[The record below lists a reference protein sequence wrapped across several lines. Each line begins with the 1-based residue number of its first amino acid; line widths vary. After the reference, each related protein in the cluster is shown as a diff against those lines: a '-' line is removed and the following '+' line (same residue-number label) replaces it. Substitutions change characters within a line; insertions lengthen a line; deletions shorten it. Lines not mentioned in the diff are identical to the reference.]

1 MQSHGGKPL
10 ILKEKSMR
18 WIVFSSLLI
27 TFSAV
32 AQEQSE
38 LELKRMKWKDS
49 YTLKARTNLNDLS
62 VEDGLSDFADSVQ
75 RSVYVDTFVVE
86 RVYEEM
92 LHFDGSTLGMNQANL
107 YSMAD
112 YEALV
117 FKYSEVVRNKLSQ
130 EDQLTFD
137 EAQTAWLHY
146 FEKERTFSGVLMN
159 PEYSGGGTI
168 QTLIYTNRLLDLQ
181 KQRLDFLLNCL
192 IRMI

>member
-1 MQSHGGKPL
+1 
-10 ILKEKSMR
+10 MR
-18 WIVFSSLLI
+18 WIVLNLLLI
-27 TFSAV
+27 SLSTV

-38 LELKRMKWKDS
+38 LELKRIKWKDS
-49 YTLKARTNLNDLS
+49 YTHKAQTNLKDLS
-62 VEDGLSDFADSVQ
+62 LVYGLSDFADSIQ
-75 RSVYVDTFVVE
+75 RAVYVDTFVVQ

-92 LHFDGSTLGMNQANL
+92 LHFDGSTLGINQSNL

-117 FKYSEVVRNKLSQ
+117 FKYSEVVRNKLST

-146 FEKERTFSGVLMN
+146 FEKERTFSGVLMK

-168 QTLIYTNRLLDLQ
+168 QTLIYTGRLLDMQ
-181 KQRLDFLLNCL
+181 KQRLNFLVNCL